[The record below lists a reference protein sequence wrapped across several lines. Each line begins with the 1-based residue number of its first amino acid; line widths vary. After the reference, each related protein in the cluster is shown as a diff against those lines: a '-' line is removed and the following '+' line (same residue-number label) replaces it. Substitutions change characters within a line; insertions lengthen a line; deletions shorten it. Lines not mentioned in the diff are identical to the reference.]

1 MTMHSKQSNRVRPD
15 RPAAASGA
23 TSVAV
28 IAAVAAGLLLAAC
41 GGGSGGGGSAVPVD
55 PACQGVSYS
64 GTWDGIQKTVFAR
77 NGCTEKLC
85 HGGAGAGGLDLSP
98 EVAYANLF
106 DVASTE
112 SSLKRILPGDKDRSW
127 LWLKLAAKTRPG
139 SVSIVGSPMPANL
152 AAIGEDELE
161 LVRRWIYAGAP
172 ETGTVAGTEDLLGAG
187 ACLPT
192 VEPVSIKPLDPPPPG
207 EGVQFVLPP
216 IDLPAAT
223 EQEYCF
229 ATYYD
234 LSDQVPDSM
243 SDPSGKLFRY
253 DQQELR
259 QDALSHH
266 LVLLYSDLPIEKIHD
281 PAFGAWS
288 CAGGE
293 RAGETCEPL
302 DRTSCGAEGF
312 CRSEPQVKVGCVGF
326 GPPGGGFAIITHQ
339 MGGAQATNAFQQLR
353 PGVYAQ
359 IPKKGIAFWNTHAF
373 NLSDKPHLLNGRINF
388 HFAKDQRFP
397 LQSFF
402 DPSNVFLP
410 NAAPFTTQ
418 TVCAKYTMPRGSR
431 LFGLTSHN
439 HKRGKRFVAKL
450 PDGTQIFE
458 NTVYNDPNKARFEP
472 PLEFDSP
479 DPAQR
484 AIEYCGTYNNGVA
497 PDGSPDPETV
507 TRASRMPA
515 PDRLELMRGCKPIAC
530 VSGRI
535 GAACNGVGDDRTCD
549 SAPGANDGSC
559 DACRITG
566 GESTEN
572 EMFILIGQAYID
584 EKFPQPPDD
593 QPAYGGLASLP

>member
-207 EGVQFVLPP
+207 EGVQLVLPP

-229 ATYYD
+229 
-234 LSDQVPDSM
+234 
-243 SDPSGKLFRY
+243 
-253 DQQELR
+253 
-259 QDALSHH
+259 
-266 LVLLYSDLPIEKIHD
+266 
-281 PAFGAWS
+281 
-288 CAGGE
+288 
-293 RAGETCEPL
+293 
-302 DRTSCGAEGF
+302 
-312 CRSEPQVKVGCVGF
+312 
-326 GPPGGGFAIITHQ
+326 
-339 MGGAQATNAFQQLR
+339 
-353 PGVYAQ
+353 
-359 IPKKGIAFWNTHAF
+359 
-373 NLSDKPHLLNGRINF
+373 
-388 HFAKDQRFP
+388 
-397 LQSFF
+397 
-402 DPSNVFLP
+402 
-410 NAAPFTTQ
+410 
-418 TVCAKYTMPRGSR
+418 
-431 LFGLTSHN
+431 
-439 HKRGKRFVAKL
+439 
-450 PDGTQIFE
+450 
-458 NTVYNDPNKARFEP
+458 
-472 PLEFDSP
+472 
-479 DPAQR
+479 
-484 AIEYCGTYNNGVA
+484 
-497 PDGSPDPETV
+497 
-507 TRASRMPA
+507 
-515 PDRLELMRGCKPIAC
+515 
-530 VSGRI
+530 
-535 GAACNGVGDDRTCD
+535 
-549 SAPGANDGSC
+549 
-559 DACRITG
+559 
-566 GESTEN
+566 ST
-572 EMFILIGQAYID
+572 
-584 EKFPQPPDD
+584 
-593 QPAYGGLASLP
+593 